1 MQSCILYLLKCLS
14 ICLLSIS
21 LPAQAL
27 TVVQKMPTL
36 SLTAEAN
43 YMAGEQGKPAV
54 LILHGFL
61 TTNQFHTITS
71 IANFLQSEGFTTL
84 APTLTL
90 NISQRRNLLK
100 CNSLHTHT
108 MARDSIEIEHW
119 VQWLHAQGHDKIIL
133 IGHSSGSLGV
143 LEYLT
148 THPNSPASGA
158 IFTSL
163 FYLNAPELGILD
175 DEVESAR
182 MLLKNRIN
190 KPSTYH
196 FLFCNNQYYATP
208 QSFLS
213 YLKMDRSYTLKAL
226 NQLTIPSYT
235 IMGGADKR
243 FKKVGRDW
251 LNALKATQTNLIVIE
266 GANHFFSNEYEFD
279 VQDTLLQ
286 ILTSPPLKEP
296 ES

>member
-1 MQSCILYLLKCLS
+1 MQPSISFILKCLS
-14 ICLLSIS
+14 ISLLCASI
-21 LPAQAL
+21 PAQAV
-27 TVVQKMPTL
+27 TVAQKIPSL

-43 YMAGEQGKPAV
+43 YMLGEEDKPAV

-71 IANFLQSEGFTTL
+71 IANFLHSEGFSTL

-90 NISQRRNLLK
+90 NISQRRNLLR

-108 MARDSIEIEHW
+108 LERDTMEIDYW
-119 VQWLHAQGHDKIIL
+119 IQWLQAQGHEKIVL
-133 IGHSSGSLGV
+133 IGHSSGSLNL
-143 LEYLT
+143 LEYLAT
-148 THPNSPASGA
+148 KKPENVISST

-163 FYLNAPELGILD
+163 FYLNGEELGIIP

-190 KPSTYH
+190 KPGSYH
-196 FLFCNNQYYATP
+196 FLFCNDQYYATP

-213 YLKMDRSYTLKAL
+213 YLKLDRAYTTQAL
-226 NQLTIPSYT
+226 NTIKTPSYT
-235 IMGGADKR
+235 IIGGADKR
-243 FKKVGRDW
+243 LHKVGREW
-251 LNALKATQTNLIVIE
+251 LNELESTPTNLIIIE

-279 VQDTLLQ
+279 IQDTILH
-286 ILTSPPLKEP
+286 ILTPPLTEP
-296 ES
+296 

>member
-1 MQSCILYLLKCLS
+1 MQPCILYLFKCLS
-14 ICLLSIS
+14 ISLLCACI
-21 LPAQAL
+21 PAQAS
-27 TVVQKMPTL
+27 TVAQKLPSL
-36 SLTAEAN
+36 SLTAEAE
-43 YMAGEQGKPAV
+43 YMKGEAGKPAV

-71 IANFLQSEGFTTL
+71 VSNFLHSEGFSTL

-90 NISQRRNLLK
+90 NISQRRSLLR

-108 MARDSIEIEHW
+108 LERDTAEVDYW
-119 VQWLHAQGHDKIIL
+119 VQWLQAQGHDKIIL
-133 IGHSSGSLGV
+133 IGHSSGSLNI
-143 LEYLT
+143 LEYLAT
-148 THPNSPASGA
+148 KSDTPVSSA

-163 FYLNAPELGILD
+163 FYLNGEELGILP

-213 YLKMDRSYTLKAL
+213 YLKFDKNYTIQALKL
-226 NQLTIPSYT
+226 VEVPNHT

-243 FKKVGRDW
+243 FQKVGREW
-251 LNALKATQTNLIVIE
+251 LNTLESTPTNLVVIE

-279 VQDTLLQ
+279 IQDRILQ
-286 ILTSPPLKEP
+286 ILNQHALKAP
-296 ES
+296 

>member
-1 MQSCILYLLKCLS
+1 MPSCILYVLKYLS
-14 ICLLSIS
+14 IGLFCIYI
-21 LPAQAL
+21 PAQAF
-27 TVVQKMPTL
+27 TIAQKMPSL

-43 YMAGEQGKPAV
+43 YVAGEQNKPAV

-71 IANFLQSEGFTTL
+71 IANFLQSEGFSTL

-108 MARDSIEIEHW
+108 LERDIVEIEYW
-119 VQWLHAQGHDKIIL
+119 VQWLHTQGHDNIIL
-133 IGHSSGSLGV
+133 IGHSNGSLGI
-143 LEYLT
+143 LEYIANQ
-148 THPNSPASGA
+148 PNTAVSNA

-163 FYLNAPELGILD
+163 FYLNGPELGILPN
-175 DEVESAR
+175 EIESAR

-190 KPSTYH
+190 KPSNYH

-213 YLKMDRSYTLKAL
+213 YLKMDRAYTLSMLKH
-226 NQLTIPSYT
+226 TKIPSYT

-243 FKKVGRDW
+243 FKKVGREW
-251 LNALKATQTNLIVIE
+251 LNELESTPTNLIIIE

-279 VQDTLLQ
+279 LQDTLLKT
-286 ILTSPPLKEP
+286 LNAPPLKG
-296 ES
+296 S

>member
-1 MQSCILYLLKCLS
+1 MQSCILYLLKYVS
-14 ICLLSIS
+14 ICLLSVC
-21 LPAQAL
+21 LPAHAL

-36 SLTAEAN
+36 SLTAEAD
-43 YMAGEQGKPAV
+43 YMVGEQSKPAV

-61 TTNQFHTITS
+61 TTNQFHTIRS
-71 IANFLQSEGFTTL
+71 IADFLHSEGFSTL

-90 NISQRRNLLK
+90 NISQRRSLLK

-108 MARDSIEIEHW
+108 MDRDSIEIEYW
-119 VQWLHAQGHDKIIL
+119 VQWLHAQGHDKVVL
-133 IGHSSGSLGV
+133 IGHSSGSLSI
-143 LEYLT
+143 LEYLE
-148 THPNSPASGA
+148 THSNPAVSGA
-158 IFTSL
+158 ISTSL
-163 FYLNAPELGILD
+163 FYLNGPELGIID
-175 DEVESAR
+175 EEVESAR

-213 YLKMDRSYTLKAL
+213 YLKMDRAYTLKAL
-226 NQLTIPSYT
+226 KGLKIPSYT

-243 FKKVGRDW
+243 FKKVGREW
-251 LNALKATQTNLIVIE
+251 LNALKSTQTNLIVIE

-286 ILTSPPLKEP
+286 ILTSPPLEEP
-296 ES
+296 